1 MDKTSKQSVAYQG
14 VLSVVQEGI
23 ARGDLTGDPVQV
35 SLGILGQVLIQLTAL
50 LLEPDL
56 LTIDAESAGRA
67 VDVLMS
73 GIATA

>member
-1 MDKTSKQSVAYQG
+1 M
-14 VLSVVQEGI
+14 SVVQEGI
-23 ARGDLTGDPVQV
+23 GAWLTGDPVQV
-35 SLGILGQVLIQLTAL
+35 SLGILGQVLIQLTAH